1 MSSVLRKENGVA
13 LLYLG
18 PAMLLLLIFVLY
30 PTLRT
35 TYLSFRD
42 ASGGAWAS
50 EQCRQGETCWGVL
63 ENYRQALSSQDGQIA
78 LRNTALWL
86 LVMVPGTVAL
96 GLLFA
101 VLFDRVPYEA
111 AAKAIIFM
119 PMAISFVGAAII
131 WRFVYNP
138 DPQVGILNAFL
149 GLLGRDPQAWLAAA
163 PPGGT
168 LLLSV
173 IGLWVWT
180 GFTMTIISA
189 ALKGI
194 PAEIIEAGR
203 VDGATEYQLFIHIML
218 PMLFPTLAVVA
229 TTMTINTLK
238 IFDIVWVMKGVDT
251 DVLATRMV
259 SELYLFRNNG
269 LSAAFSVILIIL
281 IIPVMYY
288 NIRQFNLEEAG
299 R

>member
-1 MSSVLRKENGVA
+1 MIRKENGVA

-18 PAMLLLLIFVLY
+18 PALLLLLVFILY

-42 ASGGAWAS
+42 ATGGEWAT
-50 EQCRQGETCWGVL
+50 EQCRTGETCWGVL
-63 ENYRQALSSQDGQIA
+63 ENYRQALTNNDGLVA
-78 LRNTALWL
+78 LRNTGLWL

-101 VLFDRVPYEA
+101 VLTDRVPYEA
-111 AAKAIIFM
+111 AAKSIIFM

-138 DPQVGILNAFL
+138 DPNVGSLNALL
-149 GLLGRDPQAWLAAA
+149 GLLGREPEAWLAAS

-168 LLLSV
+168 LLLTV

-194 PAEIIEAGR
+194 PAEVIEAAR
-203 VDGATEYQLFIHIML
+203 VDGANERQIFTHIMF
-218 PMLFPTLAVVA
+218 PMLLPTLAVVA

-288 NIRQFNLEEAG
+288 NVRQFSLEEAG

>member
-1 MSSVLRKENGVA
+1 MSNLTRKENGVA

-18 PAMLLLLIFVLY
+18 PAMLLLVIFVLY
-30 PTLRT
+30 PTIRT

-42 ASGGAWAS
+42 AGGEHWAS
-50 EQCRQGETCWGVL
+50 EQCRTGESCWGIF
-63 ENYRQALSSQDGQIA
+63 ENYRQALSDNDGQVA
-78 LRNTALWL
+78 LKNTGLWI
-86 LVMVPGTVAL
+86 LVMVPGTVIL

-101 VLFDRVPYEA
+101 VLTDRVPYEA
-111 AAKAIIFM
+111 AAKSIIFM
-119 PMAISFVGAAII
+119 PMAISFVGASII

-138 DPQVGILNAFL
+138 EPNVGSLNAFL
-149 GLLGRDPQAWLAAA
+149 GLLGQDPRAWLATA

-194 PAEIIEAGR
+194 PAEVIEAAR
-203 VDGATEYQLFIHIML
+203 VDGANERQIFFQIML
-218 PMLFPTLAVVA
+218 PMLFPTLLVVA

-288 NIRQFNLEEAG
+288 NVRQFTYEEAN